1 MLTRGQIP
9 DRPQF
14 KHTVFGP
21 SRWADSS
28 TSQFP
33 AIRALVE
40 DGRWDEAQRLVD
52 RTAGILSKAAE
63 VLIPE

>member
-1 MLTRGQIP
+1 MLTRQIP

-40 DGRWDEAQRLVD
+40 DGRWDEARALVA
-52 RTAGILSKAAE
+52 RTAKIISSATDA
-63 VLIPE
+63 LIPE

>member
-1 MLTRGQIP
+1 ML

-14 KHTVFGP
+14 KHVVFGP

-40 DGRWDEAQRLVD
+40 DGRWDLAQELVGK
-52 RTAGILSKAAE
+52 TARILDSAAE
-63 VLIPE
+63 ILTPQ